1 MTATAGVQPTPVGG
15 GLTVGGRPESAEP
28 TPTTPRPCAS
38 GAAPVVDPPAGPR
51 PRGRPR
57 AAAWRAGGSG
67 DGAAAPAEAASPV
80 PPVREAALVAACRRG
95 DPGALERLVE
105 GFQAPVVGTVL
116 RLVGDRD
123 AALELANAVFFRLA

>member
-15 GLTVGGRPESAEP
+15 GPMVGGRPESAAS

-38 GAAPVVDPPAGPR
+38 GADPAVDPPAGPR

-57 AAAWRAGGSG
+57 AAARRAGGPG
-67 DGAAAPAEAASPV
+67 DGAAAPARAAAAV
-80 PPVREAALVAACRRG
+80 PPGREAALVAACRRG

-105 GFQAPVVGTVL
+105 DLQAPVVGTAL
-116 RLVGDRD
+116 RLVGNRD
-123 AALELANAVFFRLA
+123 AALELANSIFFR